1 MGTLTVRPQPE
12 HEDALAAVGALL
24 QEKRASQTL
33 LKSLMAYEPH
43 CKEIAQLKAALH
55 KAEKERDMYKDKI
68 ERFKAAQLALF
79 E

>member
-12 HEDALAAVGALL
+12 HEDAMAAVGALL

-33 LKSLMAYEPH
+33 LKSLMAYEPQ
-43 CKEIAQLKAALH
+43 CKEKAALH
-55 KAEKERDMYKDKI
+55 KAKDKI

>member
-12 HEDALAAVGALL
+12 HEDALEAVGVLL

-33 LKSLMAYEPH
+33 LKSLMAYEQH
-43 CKEIAQLKAALH
+43 CNEIARLKAALY
-55 KAEKERDMYKDKI
+55 KAEKERDEYKGKI
-68 ERFKAAQLALF
+68 ERFKAALLALF

>member
-55 KAEKERDMYKDKI
+55 KAKDKI

>member
-12 HEDALAAVGALL
+12 HEEALEAVGGLL

-43 CKEIAQLKAALH
+43 CKEIAQLKAALYQ
-55 KAEKERDMYKDKI
+55 AEKERDVYKDKI
-68 ERFKAAQLALF
+68 ERFKAARLALF

>member
-33 LKSLMAYEPH
+33 FQACGLSHGLKN
-43 CKEIAQLKAALH
+43 
-55 KAEKERDMYKDKI
+55 
-68 ERFKAAQLALF
+68 
-79 E
+79 

>member
-12 HEDALAAVGALL
+12 HEDALAVVGALL

-33 LKSLMAYEPH
+33 LKSLMVYEPH

>member
-12 HEDALAAVGALL
+12 HEEALEAVGALL

-43 CKEIAQLKAALH
+43 CKEIAKLKAALYEA
-55 KAEKERDMYKDKI
+55 KQERDEYKGKI